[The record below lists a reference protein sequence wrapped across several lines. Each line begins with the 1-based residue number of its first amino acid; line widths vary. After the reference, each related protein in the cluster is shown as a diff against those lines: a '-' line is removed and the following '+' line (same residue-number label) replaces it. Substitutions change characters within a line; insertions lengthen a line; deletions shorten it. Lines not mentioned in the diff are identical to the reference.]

1 MSSQPIWFKWRPPS
15 SRFAER
21 FISHVFIIGNLLS
34 TKCENTNLYEGCTLL
49 EEEDGTAE
57 EQEEGEMGRGGR
69 RRIGE
74 LEVEEKNGEKM
85 VSEYA
90 RVTTVSIFGEELA
103 KKKMVLPMRSM
114 WLRYLKKVLKAV

>member
-1 MSSQPIWFKWRPPS
+1 MSSQLIWFKWRPPS

-74 LEVEEKNGEKM
+74 LEERGEDGQWIR
-85 VSEYA
+85 A
-90 RVTTVSIFGEELA
+90 RDYCVYLRWRAGEEENGA
-103 KKKMVLPMRSM
+103 TNEVDVTKIFEKGIESCITV
-114 WLRYLKKVLKAV
+114 